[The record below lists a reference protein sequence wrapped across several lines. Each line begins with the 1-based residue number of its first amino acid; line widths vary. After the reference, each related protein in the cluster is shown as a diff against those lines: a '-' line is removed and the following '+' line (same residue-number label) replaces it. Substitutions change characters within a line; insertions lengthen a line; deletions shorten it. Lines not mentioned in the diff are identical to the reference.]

1 MYKLLLDEGLP
12 LGAAKI
18 LRFHGV
24 DAVHAEE
31 VQLASATDPVILQRA
46 KEEGRVCVTLD
57 HDFHKLLAES
67 NAVAPSVILLRFQ
80 FLRAQTGTNLILS
93 ILEKVGPD
101 LVSGIAAT
109 ATPRGIRVRKLP
121 LKITP

>member
-1 MYKLLLDEGLP
+1 MHRLLLDQGLP
-12 LGAAKI
+12 LSAAKL

-24 DAVHAEE
+24 DALHAEE
-31 VQLASATDPVILQRA
+31 VQLASAADPDILQWA
-46 KEEGRVCVTLD
+46 KEEGRACVTLD

-80 FLRAQTGTNLILS
+80 FLRAQTATSLILS

>member
-1 MYKLLLDEGLP
+1 VHRLLLDQGLP
-12 LGAAKI
+12 LSAAK
-18 LRFHGV
+18 
-24 DAVHAEE
+24 
-31 VQLASATDPVILQRA
+31 
-46 KEEGRVCVTLD
+46 
-57 HDFHKLLAES
+57 
-67 NAVAPSVILLRFQ
+67 LLRFQ
-80 FLRAQTGTNLILS
+80 FLRAQTAANLILS